1 MRRIYMDLKPLF
13 APKTMAVIGVSSS
26 NYQHPANVIFTKNLH
41 RYPVRVFAV
50 NPRGGTINGQ
60 TIYKSISDIS
70 EKIDL
75 AVIAVRAE
83 SVPDVLSEC
92 IKSHVCC
99 AAIITGGF
107 KEVGRADL
115 QDRIVAIASEGNLP
129 FIGPN
134 CLGIY
139 VPSIVDTFFLPSERM
154 VKPDP
159 GGVSFVS
166 QSGGILV
173 DMMIKFADEGVG
185 LAKAV
190 SIGNKALINEI
201 DMLSY
206 FSDDP
211 ATKVIAF
218 YIEGFDRNE
227 GRAFVLAA
235 KKCSKPLIVIKSGK
249 SPEGS
254 RAVSSHTA
262 SLAGDYASFS
272 SALAQYGVL
281 EAKTEIEFISFCEAL
296 SAYPQPID
304 GKVGILTV
312 SGGHGAMAVDACTL
326 NGISVPALSKSF
338 QDELRKKLTQSISQ
352 IASLSNPLDLT
363 GSAIDEDFV
372 ACTNALFNMEEVDC
386 VLALLLPYVPGITS
400 DLGSK
405 LSSVASHFGKPL
417 VAYIP
422 HVEKYNMLIE
432 GFELN
437 GVPVSPSIDGSVQ
450 MVKAMRRNRP

>member
-1 MRRIYMDLKPLF
+1 MDLKPLF

-50 NPRGGTINGQ
+50 NPRGGTINGE
-60 TIYKSISDIS
+60 TIHKSISDIS

-83 SVPDVLSEC
+83 SVPAVLSEC

-99 AAIITGGF
+99 AAIIAGGF

-115 QDRIVAIASEGNLP
+115 QDGIVAIASEGNLP

-139 VPSIVDTFFLPSERM
+139 VPSLVDTFFLPSERM

-227 GRAFVLAA
+227 GREFVMAA

-249 SPEGS
+249 SPGGS

-281 EAKTEIEFISFCEAL
+281 EAKTELEFISFCEAL
-296 SAYPQPID
+296 SAYSQPID

-338 QDELRKKLTQSISQ
+338 QDELRKKLTKSIAQ

-372 ACTNALFNMEEVDC
+372 ASTNALFTMEEVDC

-417 VAYIP
+417 VAYVP

-437 GVPVSPSIDGSVQ
+437 GVPVAPSIDGSVQ
-450 MVKAMRRNRP
+450 MVKAMRSNRP

>member
-13 APKTMAVIGVSSS
+13 EPKTMAVFGVSSS

-83 SVPDVLSEC
+83 SVPDVLSDC
-92 IKSHVCC
+92 IKSHVRC
-99 AAIITGGF
+99 AAIISGGF

-115 QDRIVAIASEGNLP
+115 QDRVVAIASEGNLP

-139 VPSIVDTFFLPSERM
+139 APSLVDTFFLPSERM

-159 GGVSFVS
+159 GGVSLVS

-206 FSDDP
+206 LSDDP

-227 GRAFVLAA
+227 GRKFVMAA
-235 KKCSKPLIVIKSGK
+235 KKCPKPVIVIKSGK

-281 EAKTEIEFISFCEAL
+281 EAKTELEFISFCEVL
-296 SAYPQPID
+296 STYPQPID

-312 SGGHGAMAVDACTL
+312 SGGHGAMAIDACTL
-326 NGISVPALSKSF
+326 NGISVPALSKNF
-338 QDELRKKLTQSISQ
+338 QDELRKNLTQSIAQ
-352 IASLSNPLDLT
+352 IASLTNPIDLT

-372 ACTNALFNMEEVDC
+372 ACTNALFTLEEVDC

-405 LSSVASHFGKPL
+405 LSNVASHFGKPL
-417 VAYIP
+417 VAYVP
-422 HVEKYNMLIE
+422 HVEKYDMLIE

-437 GVPVSPSIDGSVQ
+437 GVPVSPSIEGSVQ